1 MNGGVKCFTCVVN
14 KQDSAASHFIGS
26 QVEVVKLLKHLAKIH
41 HKKVKQK
48 EKENQQEKGEDLES
62 SQMMVIE

>member
-1 MNGGVKCFTCVVN
+1 
-14 KQDSAASHFIGS
+14 
-26 QVEVVKLLKHLAKIH
+26 VEVVKLLKHLAKIH